1 MAASGKVGSN
11 TGEFVACAGLKFPPP
26 STSMVAQRFPKVK
39 KDRTAQDGYLHLT

>member
-26 STSMVAQRFPKVK
+26 STSMVAQRFPKEDIGGGCKIGVK
-39 KDRTAQDGYLHLT
+39 G